1 MFIQLRRR
9 SDTFFIKAFAAV
21 DENGD
26 GILTL
31 EEIQKL
37 AFVAGIQITQKD
49 MAQFKKIVGW
59 GAYLDACLMH
69 VSIGKYTYP
78 P

>member
-1 MFIQLRRR
+1 M
-9 SDTFFIKAFAAV
+9 KAFAAV

-37 AFVAGIQITQKD
+37 AFVAGIQITQED
-49 MAQFKKIVGW
+49 MAQFKQIVGCPDR
-59 GAYLDACLMH
+59 GLLKDKCVYQ
-69 VSIGKYTYP
+69 VSYQKRP
-78 P
+78 L